1 MPAPLLPLGVVG
13 LLSTI
18 AGVGVMTKGFTSE
31 YEENFDYDYYRK
43 DHPRFYNQNLVSML
57 NPDGFDQELYNEEME
72 YFHANDPMY

>member
-1 MPAPLLPLGVVG
+1 MAVPVLPLVAAG
-13 LLSTI
+13 LFGTI
-18 AGVGVMTKGFTSE
+18 ATLGARSKGFTSE
-31 YEENFDYDYYRK
+31 YEENFDYDFYRK